1 MMSFRAISRFLI
13 ATAVGCCS
21 IPISNASA
29 GSGDLLITTM
39 AQDEARKIPDDNT
52 AFFSRA
58 DRKVRFQLVKFS
70 GDTTSEMLAGTSV
83 TVIDPNGAKSTLT
96 ADAEGIATL
105 NDAKPG
111 LHAIVVTGENG
122 HTALPIALREGNAP
136 AVAANNA
143 EVAAIPPVKLP
154 LMDIDPSELVRI
166 TSSYLPPGMGG
177 SYEDIDSQFVSSGE
191 TTQGLQYRV
200 RLGDDGTLSGQV
212 YSLLQNGLST
222 SGVEGT
228 NILIYRGNNL
238 VGRTVAD
245 QFGKFYVGGL
255 RPGVY
260 GLCGIGAGGYS
271 AFGFEAYNAASVAQ
285 NGNGQT
291 LVSIP
296 NEATDLVSSVA
307 MQSGSTL
314 PVVLIPPSMV
324 PAVVQ
329 QIRDA
334 YPPTGDAFAGGAPIS
349 SGIPGSGFGGGA
361 GPAGGFGGGAGAG
374 FGGGAGAGIGGAGG
388 LLGLAAIGGITAA
401 VAGSKNNSSPNP
413 VVGVA
418 TNGGM

>member
-1 MMSFRAISRFLI
+1 MSFRAFSRFLI

-21 IPISNASA
+21 IPISNA
-29 GSGDLLITTM
+29 GEGNGDLLITTVT
-39 AQDEARKIPDDNT
+39 QDEARKIPEDNT
-52 AFFSRA
+52 AYFSRA

-70 GDTTSEMLAGTSV
+70 GDTTSDMLAGTSV

-105 NDAKPG
+105 NDARPG
-111 LHAIVVTGENG
+111 LHALVVTGENG

-154 LMDIDPSELVRI
+154 LMEIAPSELVRL
-166 TSSYLPPGMGG
+166 TSSYLPPGMNG
-177 SYEDIDSQFVSSGE
+177 SYEDTDSQFVSSGE

-222 SGVEGT
+222 SGVDGT
-228 NILIYRGNNL
+228 NILIYRGNDL

-245 QFGKFYVGGL
+245 QFGKFYVGGM

-260 GLCGIGAGGYS
+260 GLCGIGAGGYC
-271 AFGFEAYNAASVAQ
+271 AFGFEAYNAAAVAQ
-285 NGNGQT
+285 NGNSKT
-291 LVSIP
+291 LVSIR
-296 NEATDLVSSVA
+296 NKSTDLVSSVA

-334 YPPTGDAFAGGAPIS
+334 YPPTGDAVVGGAPI
-349 SGIPGSGFGGGA
+349 GPAIPGSGFGGGA
-361 GPAGGFGGGAGAG
+361 GAGPAGGFGGG
-374 FGGGAGAGIGGAGG
+374 FGGGAAGAGAGLGGAGG
-388 LLGLAAIGGITAA
+388 LLGLAAVGGIAA
-401 VAGSKNNSSPNP
+401 AAAGANNNNNRNNVVQASPA
-413 VVGVA
+413 GL
-418 TNGGM
+418 